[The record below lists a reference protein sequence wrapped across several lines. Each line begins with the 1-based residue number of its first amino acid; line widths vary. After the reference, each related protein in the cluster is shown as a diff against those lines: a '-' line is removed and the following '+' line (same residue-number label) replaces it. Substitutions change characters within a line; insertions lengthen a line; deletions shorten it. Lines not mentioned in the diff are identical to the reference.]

1 MEYGVCVCARV
12 CAHVRARTRAG
23 AQHGLEKW
31 IMQRFRTQRDQ
42 IAITVAIDVTLSPG
56 TLVN

>member
-1 MEYGVCVCARV
+1 MGCVCV
-12 CAHVRARTRAG
+12 RACVHMCVHAPVL
-23 AQHGLEKW
+23 GLNMGWKSGLCKGSEH
-31 IMQRFRTQRDQ
+31 RDQ